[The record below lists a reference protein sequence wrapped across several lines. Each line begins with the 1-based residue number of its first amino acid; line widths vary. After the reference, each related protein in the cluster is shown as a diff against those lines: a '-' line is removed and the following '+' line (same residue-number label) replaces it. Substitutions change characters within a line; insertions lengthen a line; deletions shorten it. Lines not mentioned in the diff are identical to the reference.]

1 MKSNTEQYD
10 QDTSGNLQVRA
21 VESKEALAE
30 PKLKKFT
37 NRRTAAAYKYLTQAV
52 EEKEPWS
59 KELIVQELLPKSDSL
74 CLEIELDDSNKIGAM
89 TEAIL
94 HRLNRFIHLTFR
106 ESCKLLSILTYLHKT
121 KINIHLPEFHEIG

>member
-52 EEKEPWS
+52 EEKERPLDKIYRAPSKWS
-59 KELIVQELLPKSDSL
+59 CDGVILSL
-74 CLEIELDDSNKIGAM
+74 SVFDII
-89 TEAIL
+89 
-94 HRLNRFIHLTFR
+94 
-106 ESCKLLSILTYLHKT
+106 
-121 KINIHLPEFHEIG
+121 